1 MSRRAR
7 GTSFTSGRLARLAI
21 SPTSPLSTPPERPG
35 QSPVRA
41 PRASERERSGRSPQG
56 NSDKP
61 RMRVYRTSSTLTY
74 NNQNAVAPV
83 TNSFSMP
90 SAVVQTL
97 CVAMP
102 HAAPK
107 SCARVQAAH
116 DRPSDRPPPPATAA
130 HLHGHRSWVTISF
143 PAASI
148 SVINANIAAN
158 AGTVRSVLV
167 CRACGSAAAV
177 TDPRKTNGA
186 YAAAALCGPSLR
198 SG

>member
-116 DRPSDRPPPPATAA
+116 DRPSERPPPPPPLHICTATGRGSPSPFRRPPYQSSTPTLPPTRARYGVFSCA
-130 HLHGHRSWVTISF
+130 
-143 PAASI
+143 
-148 SVINANIAAN
+148 
-158 AGTVRSVLV
+158 VR
-167 CRACGSAAAV
+167 
-177 TDPRKTNGA
+177 
-186 YAAAALCGPSLR
+186 AALLLP
-198 SG
+198 